1 MEILISGMEF
11 RLFKSLIDEKCGIE
25 IPEEKAYLIES
36 RLTKILVDLKLNSFS
51 ELYNRIKDSKD
62 ETLTT
67 KLINAI
73 TTNET
78 LWFRDQTPWRILEEL
93 YLPKYVQQLRKGEKD
108 HIRIWSAA
116 TSTGQE
122 AYSTAMCIDN
132 YLTTHEITDISPHQ
146 FEIIG
151 TDISQLVLEI
161 AGGGKY
167 DNISIMRGLDKYYKN
182 KYFSKEGNA
191 WQLNERIKSMVT
203 FTQFNLQNSFIFLGK
218 FDVIFCRYV
227 LIYFSK
233 KLKDDVIHRLDS
245 RLNEDGVIFVGAYEI
260 HEALNQ
266 LFDMTHLDN
275 GTYYRKSLGKETYND
290 NTIHR

>member
-1 MEILISGMEF
+1 MEIGISGIEF

-25 IPEEKAYLIES
+25 IPDEKAYLIES

-51 ELYNRIKDSKD
+51 ELYNRIRNSND
-62 ETLTT
+62 EVLTT

-78 LWFRDQTPWRILEEL
+78 LWFRDQTPWKIIEEL
-93 YLPKYVQQLRKGEKD
+93 YLPKYIQQLRSGEKTK
-108 HIRIWSAA
+108 IRIWSAA

-132 YLTTHEITDISPHQ
+132 YLTTRGITDVSPSQ

-151 TDISQLVLEI
+151 TDISGLVLEV
-161 AGGGKY
+161 ARRGRY

-182 KYFSKEGNA
+182 KYFKKEDNA
-191 WQLNERIKSMVT
+191 WELTDEIKSMVN
-203 FTQFNLQNSFIFLGK
+203 FTQYNLQNSFIFFGK
-218 FDVIFCRYV
+218 FDIIFCRYV

-233 KLKDDVIHRLDS
+233 HLKDDIVNRLDLS
-245 RLNEDGVIFVGAYEI
+245 LKNEGILFVGAYEI
-260 HEALNQ
+260 HEAMNQ
-266 LFDMTHLDN
+266 LFKMEHFEN
-275 GTYYRKSLGKETYND
+275 GTYYTKHLGKETD
-290 NTIHR
+290 HEIIVHR